1 VTAAPDGPGA
11 VVFEG
16 VAVESRALRLGDREL
31 PLRRSPRDAG
41 ATVTWHGLEYTL
53 RPWTFGERRRLLAA
67 NVAAD
72 GELDVAA
79 LSDAALEAL
88 VRPVPGDQADREVVG
103 LAALAWSA
111 TGGARTPAPLPGVD
125 PATQVVTLAAA
136 TGWRPA
142 DIDGALAAD
151 VDHWYAAVPSRPAVG
166 SARPGERPD
175 GGFTT
180 LRPEA

>member
-1 VTAAPDGPGA
+1 MSAAAGA
-11 VVFEG
+11 GALVLEG
-16 VAVESRALRLGDREL
+16 VAVESRALHLGDQEL
-31 PLRRSPRDAG
+31 PLRRSARDAG
-41 ATVTWHGLEYTL
+41 ATVTWHGLEYTV
-53 RPWTFGERRRLLAA
+53 RPWTFAERRRLLAA

-88 VRPVPGDQADREVVG
+88 VRPVPGDPGDREVVG

-111 TGGARTPAPLPGVD
+111 TGGARTPAPVPGVD
-125 PATQVVTLAAA
+125 PATQVVTLATA

-151 VDHWYAAVPSRPAVG
+151 VDHWYAAVP
-166 SARPGERPD
+166 ARPPAAPADPGGATD
-175 GGFTT
+175 DGFTT
-180 LRPEA
+180 LRLED